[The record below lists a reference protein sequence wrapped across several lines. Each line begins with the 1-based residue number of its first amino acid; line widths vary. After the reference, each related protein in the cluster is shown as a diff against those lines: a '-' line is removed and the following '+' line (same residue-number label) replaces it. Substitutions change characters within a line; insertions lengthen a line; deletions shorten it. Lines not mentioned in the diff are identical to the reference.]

1 MLQGGNSRE
10 RKGKTPALSGPK
22 AGSEGHSQQ
31 RLKHVVAN
39 PTSPPLPSLSEP
51 GYLEELLRLG
61 IVPRAWEE
69 ARFCPA
75 SDSSSSERLAV
86 PDAIRDESSRPW
98 ESTKKE
104 MVNSGFP
111 STLCT
116 WNPFFSLPLAS
127 LFSPFLPP

>member
-1 MLQGGNSRE
+1 M
-10 RKGKTPALSGPK
+10 PALSGPK

-39 PTSPPLPSLSEP
+39 PTSPPLPSLSDP

-86 PDAIRDESSRPW
+86 PDAIRDESSSPW
-98 ESTKKE
+98 ESRKKE
-104 MVNSGFP
+104 MVNSGFL

-116 WNPFFSLPLAS
+116 WDPFVQ
-127 LFSPFLPP
+127 PPSC